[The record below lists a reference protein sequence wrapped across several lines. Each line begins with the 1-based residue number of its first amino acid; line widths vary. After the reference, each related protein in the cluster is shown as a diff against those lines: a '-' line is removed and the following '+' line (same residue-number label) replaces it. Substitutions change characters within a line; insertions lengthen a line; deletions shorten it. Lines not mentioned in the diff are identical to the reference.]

1 MHTAEKALLILKRFA
16 RLFEKPIAKVGV
28 DTHRDVYLTVRGKA
42 GFELTHAECDRVL
55 VLLAECDTCLED
67 IPDSQLEMLV
77 NQAISE

>member
-1 MHTAEKALLILKRFA
+1 MQTTVKALNIVKRFM
-16 RLFEKPIAKVGV
+16 RMFEAPAAKPGV
-28 DTHRDVYLTVRGKA
+28 DTHRDVYVAVRSKA

-67 IPDSQLEMLV
+67 IPDSKLEMLV